1 MFQVLLASLREWNA
15 TKNERQKLQHSYLM
29 LTVVTVFVAGA
40 VTLFDMKLGHT
51 IAKVALV
58 VVGTYAVNAVAW
70 NLLQS
75 SFFAKLQ
82 EKPKRK

>member
-1 MFQVLLASLREWNA
+1 MFQVLLTSLREWNA

-29 LTVVTVFVAGA
+29 LTVLTVFVAGA
-40 VTLFDMKLGHT
+40 ATLFDTKLGHN

-75 SFFAKLQ
+75 SFFDKLD
-82 EKPKRK
+82 KPKRK